1 MTRKE
6 ISGAVWRV
14 LARFDRTEF
23 IAATTD
29 LLATVEGGRIIE
41 SWREPEHIT
50 DEELANAAR
59 IFASRVYSMA
69 AKTETNFA
77 GGMR

>member
-1 MTRKE
+1 MTRRDIEK
-6 ISGAVWRV
+6 AVWKV
-14 LARFDRTEF
+14 LSRFDPSEF
-23 IAATTD
+23 VTAAAD
-29 LLATVEGGRIIE
+29 LLAAVEAGRIIE

-69 AKTETNFA
+69 AKTETNFT
-77 GGMR
+77 GGLR